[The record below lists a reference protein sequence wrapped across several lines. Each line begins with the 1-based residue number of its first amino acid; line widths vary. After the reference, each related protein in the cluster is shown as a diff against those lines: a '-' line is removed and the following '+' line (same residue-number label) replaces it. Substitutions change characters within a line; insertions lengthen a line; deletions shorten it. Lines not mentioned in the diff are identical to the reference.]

1 MRHSLRFSIAAL
13 FAFAL
18 AACSSNISQ
27 VQPATATQPV
37 TVARGAVLSLRQVG
51 TITKAQMTAGIAGSA
66 ISELGG
72 APECD
77 VTLYAIT
84 YETIGA
90 HGEPA
95 NTSEGFF
102 VPAKGCTGPFPL
114 VGYAQGT
121 NVVKAQK
128 ITDPTSR
135 NIEPVVIAAIY
146 AAHGD
151 AVAATEFLGLG
162 YSTYRYQPY
171 LVVSAE
177 ASAVIDS
184 MRASRNAAK
193 MLGIPLSS
201 VVLLT
206 GHSQGGQA
214 AMGTQRAIEADE
226 PGEFHL
232 IAGAPSSGPYALV
245 RTTLDGVAHPG
256 MSAPIFSAY
265 MLTAYQKTYG
275 NIYTDPTQVFQNPYA
290 SGIDS
295 LLPVDTYAEA
305 AALNGKTL
313 PRALSR
319 LLQPAFMKS
328 FTSDPKNG
336 ARIDMA
342 KNDLLNGWTPV
353 APVALCGGSQ
363 DPVVEYENSKLAYA
377 YFEKERVKVTL
388 TDVNGLIPSTLPS
401 SEYHDAVLLFCL
413 TLNRVAILDKKPAR
427 ARASVRMLP
436 GSFSLHPGSDIPE

>member
-1 MRHSLRFSIAAL
+1 MRHWFRFSAAAL
-13 FAFAL
+13 FAFAC
-18 AACSSNISQ
+18 AACTSSITQ
-27 VQPATATQPV
+27 VQPVATSRPLP
-37 TVARGAVLSLRQVG
+37 VARGAVLALRQVG
-51 TITKAQMTAGIAGSA
+51 TITKAQMTAGLVGST
-66 ISELGG
+66 ISKLGG
-72 APECD
+72 PPICD
-77 VTLYAIT
+77 VALYAIT

-102 VPAKGCTGPFPL
+102 VPAKGCKGPFPL

-128 ITDPTSR
+128 ITNPTKR

-162 YSTYRYQPY
+162 YSTYPYQPY

-226 PGEFHL
+226 PGEFRL
-232 IAGAPSSGPYALV
+232 IAGAPSSGPYALEK
-245 RTTLDGVAHPG
+245 TTLDGIANPG
-256 MSAPIFSAY
+256 QGAPIYSAY
-265 MLTAYQKTYG
+265 TLTAYQKTYG
-275 NIYTDPTQVFQNPYA
+275 NVYSDATQVFQNPYA
-290 SGIDS
+290 QGIDS

-313 PRALSR
+313 PLALSA
-319 LLQPAFMKS
+319 LLQPS
-328 FTSDPKNG
+328 FVKTFTTDVQNG
-336 ARIDMA
+336 ARVDLR

-353 APVALCGGSQ
+353 APVALCGGSK

-377 YFEKERVKVTL
+377 YFSKEGVNVSL
-388 TDVNGLIPSTLPS
+388 TDVNGFIPP
-401 SEYHDAVLLFCL
+401 
-413 TLNRVAILDKKPAR
+413 
-427 ARASVRMLP
+427 
-436 GSFSLHPGSDIPE
+436 

>member
-1 MRHSLRFSIAAL
+1 MRHPFRFSVAVL
-13 FAFAL
+13 FAFASV
-18 AACSSNISQ
+18 ACTSTITQ
-27 VQPATATQPV
+27 VQPIATTQPV
-37 TVARGAVLSLRQVG
+37 PLARGAVLSLVRVG
-51 TITKAQMTAGIAGSA
+51 TITKAQMTAGLVGST
-66 ISELGG
+66 ISQLGG
-72 APECD
+72 PPICD

-95 NTSEGFF
+95 NTSAGFF
-102 VPAKGCTGPFPL
+102 VPAKGCAGPFPL

-128 ITDPTSR
+128 ITDPTKR

-162 YSTYRYQPY
+162 YSTYPYQPY

-193 MLGIPLSS
+193 MLGIALSS

-226 PGEFHL
+226 PGEFSL
-232 IAGAPSSGPYALV
+232 IAGAPSSGPYALEK
-245 RTTLDGVAHPG
+245 TTLLGVTNPG
-256 MSAPIFSAY
+256 MGAPTYSTY

-275 NIYTDPTQVFQNPYA
+275 NVYADPTDVFQNPYA
-290 SGIDS
+290 KGIGS
-295 LLPVDTYAEA
+295 LLPVDTYAQA
-305 AALNGKTL
+305 AELNGKTL
-313 PRALSR
+313 PLTLSA
-319 LLQPAFMKS
+319 LLQPSFVKS
-328 FTSDPKNG
+328 FTTDPQNG
-336 ARIDMA
+336 ARVDLR

-353 APVALCGGSQ
+353 APVALCGGSK
-363 DPVVEYENSKLAYA
+363 DPVVTYENSKLAYA
-377 YFEKERVKVTL
+377 YFSKEGVKVSL
-388 TDVNGLIPSTLPS
+388 TDVNGFIPSTLPR

-413 TLNRVAILDKKPAR
+413 TLNRLTILDKKPAR
-427 ARASVRMLP
+427 AHALRRDLP
-436 GSFSLHPGSDIPE
+436 GSLRLHPGSSIPE

>member
-1 MRHSLRFSIAAL
+1 MRPFRLLIAVPFAC
-13 FAFAL
+13 AFA
-18 AACSSNISQ
+18 ACTSSVSQ
-27 VQPATATQPV
+27 VQPATSQP
-37 TVARGAVLSLRQVG
+37 TSIARGAVLALTQVG
-51 TITKAQMTAGIAGSA
+51 TITKAQMTAGLVGST

-72 APECD
+72 PPKCD

-95 NTSEGFF
+95 NTSEAFF

-128 ITDPTSR
+128 ITNPTAR

-162 YSTYRYQPY
+162 YSTYPYQPY

-193 MLGIPLSS
+193 TLGIPLSS

-226 PGEFHL
+226 PGEFQL
-232 IAGAPSSGPYALV
+232 IAGAPSSGPYALEQ
-245 RTTLDGVAHPG
+245 TTLDGVTHPG
-256 MSAPIFSAY
+256 MGAPTYSTY

-275 NIYTDPTQVFQNPYA
+275 NVYTDPTQVFQNPYA
-290 SGIDS
+290 NGIDS

-313 PRALSR
+313 PRTLSA
-319 LLQPAFMKS
+319 LLQPAFVKS
-328 FTSDPKNG
+328 FMGNPKNG
-336 ARIDMA
+336 ARVDLA
-342 KNDLLNGWTPV
+342 KNNLLNGWTPV

-363 DPVVEYENSKLAYA
+363 DPVVDYENSKLAYA
-377 YFEKERVKVTL
+377 YFTKEGVKVSL
-388 TDVNGLIPSTLPS
+388 TDVNGFIPASLPR

-413 TLNRVAILDKKPAR
+413 TLNRVSILDKPPAGSHKLR
-427 ARASVRMLP
+427 KMLP
-436 GSFSLHPGSDIPE
+436 GSFSLHPGNDLPE